1 MRSALED
8 LHAVET
14 FLSRGDPLY
23 ARSVVDRLLDAGDR
37 LAKFPRS
44 GPPAPS
50 RQEPDARE
58 LVAGEGEYI
67 LKYRIIAGAGKSH
80 KSEIVEIIAVIPARA
95 RQE

>member
-8 LHAVET
+8 LRAIEN

-37 LAKFPRS
+37 LTKFPRC

-50 RQEPDARE
+50 RQEPGARE

-67 LKYRIIAGAGKSH
+67 LKYRILAGGGKGRMG
-80 KSEIVEIIAVIPARA
+80 EIVEIIAVVPARA
-95 RQE
+95 RKE